1 MACLRIVAAIATIAV
16 NLTVSTPASPRDEVC
31 RFFEEFEPNLRRHPR
46 SAAGR
51 HAGSKCS
58 WRSRSGRWLL
68 VRSRN
73 SLAYPHPKRKQAVLL
88 FLSSPTDRE
97 GVRSYRLSASGRWRD
112 ELGAGGDEII
122 RIKLLRLEWRGDA
135 AVLLEHLDRFLPI
148 LF

>member
-58 WRSRSGRWLL
+58 WRSRSGRWFL
-68 VRSRN
+68 V
-73 SLAYPHPKRKQAVLL
+73 
-88 FLSSPTDRE
+88 
-97 GVRSYRLSASGRWRD
+97 
-112 ELGAGGDEII
+112 
-122 RIKLLRLEWRGDA
+122 
-135 AVLLEHLDRFLPI
+135 
-148 LF
+148 